1 VSGLLAVVGTGIKA
15 VGHLTADARAWITSA
30 DEVHY
35 VAADPLTEATI
46 RGLAPRAQSL
56 SRFYA
61 VGKARHETYEAM
73 TQSLLAPVRA
83 GRTVCAAFY
92 GHPGV
97 FVYPSH
103 DAIRRARAEGLRAI
117 MEPGVSAEDC
127 LFADL
132 GFDPAVVGCAQYEVT
147 DFLVYRRRPDPSAA
161 MILWQIGVVGDLT
174 WNPGRTNADNLRVLV
189 AELAPLYG
197 DDHVVVVY
205 EAPQLPTCA
214 PRIDH
219 VRLADL
225 PRHAADH
232 RVDAVRAAARASG
245 RRPRD
250 GAPARPRP
258 AAVRT
263 RRTPMSLDRLA
274 AIHAPPPIAPIRT
287 REDLIDAL
295 GRAAELEHAIM
306 AQYLY
311 AAFSLDVTAPGCR
324 RPTARPSAAS

>member
-1 VSGLLAVVGTGIKA
+1 MSGLLAVVGTGIKA
-15 VGHLTADARAWITSA
+15 VGHLTADARAWIASA

-61 VGKARHETYEAM
+61 IGRARHDTYEAM
-73 TQSLLAPVRA
+73 TQSLLAGVRA

-189 AELAPLYG
+189 AELAPVYG
-197 DDHVVVVY
+197 EDHVVVVY
-205 EAPQLPTCA
+205 EAPQLPTCRA
-214 PRIDH
+214 RIDH

-225 PRHAADH
+225 PTTPLTTASTLFVPPRERRAADP
-232 RVDAVRAAARASG
+232 AMIARLGLDG
-245 RRPRD
+245 RRFGLA
-250 GAPARPRP
+250 GAP
-258 AAVRT
+258 
-263 RRTPMSLDRLA
+263 
-274 AIHAPPPIAPIRT
+274 
-287 REDLIDAL
+287 
-295 GRAAELEHAIM
+295 
-306 AQYLY
+306 
-311 AAFSLDVTAPGCR
+311 
-324 RPTARPSAAS
+324 